1 VNVQSAAGPGSVRN
15 LEVWR
20 SGIELVKR
28 VYEIT
33 RTWPKEEA
41 YGLIAQARRAVV
53 SVPSNLAEG
62 IGRGTSGEAARF
74 AQIALGSLYELD
86 TLIEVAGT
94 LGLATGDNL
103 PAKITDLIR
112 RISAFVQYQH
122 TQRR

>member
-1 VNVQSAAGPGSVRN
+1 
-15 LEVWR
+15 
-20 SGIELVKR
+20 LVKR